1 MSRYL
6 FIVPSFS
13 FGGAE
18 HAVANLSNELVA
30 QGEEVIVVIYF
41 STPHTYPVDSRVR
54 IVNLSGGDEKCYN
67 QLGYMK
73 KLQMLRRAML
83 NSNADFILPFLPQV
97 TIHAALAGIGFH
109 GKMIHTIR
117 NNPALTPKNPV
128 KRYVCNYIVSH
139 SKKSIVQNEQ
149 QRLYFP
155 KRYKSK
161 IHVLFNPVA
170 DDMFEI
176 TRNRDHDGINIIGV
190 GRLEEQ
196 KNFSLLIR
204 SMKPVIEKH
213 SDARLYIYGT
223 GTQEE
228 ALRSLTKSLDIES
241 SVFFMGHTKDI
252 KKAYANA
259 DLFVLSSDYE
269 GMPNA
274 LIEAMAAGVPS
285 ISTDC
290 ETGPSDIIDNEENG
304 LLVPVRNAELLAV
317 AILRL
322 IESPSLAEQFTEKGR
337 EKIRRI
343 CSVTSVVN
351 KLQTI
356 CKIN

>member
-13 FGGAE
+13 SGGAE

-30 QGEEVIVVIYF
+30 QGEEVSVIIYF
-41 STPHTYPVDSRVR
+41 STPHTYPVDSRVH
-54 IVNLSGGDEKCYN
+54 IVNLSGGDEKVYN
-67 QLGYMK
+67 QIGYLK
-73 KLQMLRRAML
+73 KLYMLRSAML
-83 NSNADFILPFLPQV
+83 KSKADYIIPFLPQV
-97 TIHAALAGIGFH
+97 TIHATLAGIGLH
-109 GKMIHTIR
+109 RKMIHTIR

-128 KRYVCNYIVSH
+128 KRFLCNFIVSH

-149 QRLYFP
+149 QRSYFP
-155 KRYKSK
+155 KRYRNK
-161 IHVLFNPVA
+161 IYVLFNPVA
-170 DDMFEI
+170 DDMFGI
-176 TRNRDHDGINIIGV
+176 TRNRDRDGINIIGV

-196 KNFSLLIR
+196 KNFPLLIR
-204 SMKPVIEKH
+204 SMKPVIERY
-213 SDARLYIYGT
+213 SDTRLYIYGT

-228 ALRSLTKSLDIES
+228 ALRSLTKSLGIES
-241 SVFFMGHTKDI
+241 SVFFMGHTKDM
-252 KKAYANA
+252 KTAYANA
-259 DLFVLSSDYE
+259 DIFVLSSDYE

-290 ETGPSDIIDNEENG
+290 ETGPADIIDNEENG
-304 LLVPVRNAELLAV
+304 LLVPVRNEELLAA

-322 IESPSLAEQFTEKGR
+322 IESSSLAEQFSQKGK
-337 EKIRRI
+337 EKIHRI

-351 KLQTI
+351 QLQKI
-356 CKIN
+356 CRID